1 MGETGHGG
9 DVGAVGR
16 ETEALRRELA
26 DISERMATKDDVARL
41 DKEVED
47 IGEKMATKE
56 GLFAL
61 ERRVAAKFDAV
72 DNELKALEIRPNL
85 RLEALS
91 ARWGLASE
99 RAFREA
105 VRELLREA
113 GYAVE
118 KWVYFD
124 SEGHVYGQTQA
135 KLSWT

>member
-1 MGETGHGG
+1 M
-9 DVGAVGR
+9 GAVGR

-61 ERRVAAKFDAV
+61 ERRAAMKFDAV
-72 DNELKALEIRPNL
+72 DNELKALEKRPNL
-85 RLEALS
+85 RLEALG

-118 KWVYFD
+118 RWVYFH
-124 SEGHVYGQTQA
+124 SEGHVYGQPRR
-135 KLSWT
+135 S